1 MIYLASKCSCSSSFS
16 STYFKQSSTME
27 IISFISWFYHCCTK
41 WWWRFQYRKK
51 SQISYGTFISI
62 SFQRIRYS
70 IDSMISERRA
80 QTYFFFFIILNFSL
94 VETMQRLLPE
104 KSISLMVYLHANNRS
119 LIVEIDRE
127 VLESITK

>member
-1 MIYLASKCSCSSSFS
+1 
-16 STYFKQSSTME
+16 
-27 IISFISWFYHCCTK
+27 
-41 WWWRFQYRKK
+41 
-51 SQISYGTFISI
+51 
-62 SFQRIRYS
+62 
-70 IDSMISERRA
+70 MISERRA

>member
-1 MIYLASKCSCSSSFS
+1 MERLYQLASKGSSIVLLRKYFVFFS
-16 STYFKQSSTME
+16 NISS
-27 IISFISWFYHCCTK
+27 
-41 WWWRFQYRKK
+41 
-51 SQISYGTFISI
+51 
-62 SFQRIRYS
+62 
-70 IDSMISERRA
+70 
-80 QTYFFFFIILNFSL
+80 